1 MKITDV
7 KSYLIEMEWDDRPG
21 KDEPRSPINREFVFV
36 QIDTDEGLTGWGEIT
51 NYPGGIGNRAI
62 QKYVMELKDFLI
74 GWDPTKIEEIWTR
87 TFRLF
92 TYTGTRG
99 ATTAAMSGID
109 IALWDIFGK
118 SVNKP
123 IYQLLG
129 GSVRNEIPLYTHP
142 PEPDENIAL
151 AIENAKEIVES
162 GHTAFK
168 MDPMMHSSYDGYN
181 GGNIG
186 YMDGEISPEGA
197 YRAERITAE
206 IRDAVGPDI
215 EILIDAH
222 GKFNV
227 PTAIDLANR
236 LAAYDIHWFEE
247 PVPVE
252 SYHALQ
258 QVRDSTNVKI
268 SVGERLHTRF
278 EFIPIFE
285 NNLADYVMPDVTWTG
300 GISELKKIST
310 MAEAYYIPVSPHDAS
325 GPINIMAGA
334 QVSMT
339 IPNFYKLETI
349 RYDLS
354 GYNCLMDR
362 PLDIRDGNLYLT
374 EQPGLGL
381 NLDEEFLLKHT
392 VPGYGPEN
400 A

>member
-1 MKITDV
+1 M
-7 KSYLIEMEWDDRPG
+7 
-21 KDEPRSPINREFVFV
+21 
-36 QIDTDEGLTGWGEIT
+36 
-51 NYPGGIGNRAI
+51 
-62 QKYVMELKDFLI
+62 
-74 GWDPTKIEEIWTR
+74 
-87 TFRLF
+87 
-92 TYTGTRG
+92 
-99 ATTAAMSGID
+99 
-109 IALWDIFGK
+109 
-118 SVNKP
+118 
-123 IYQLLG
+123 
-129 GSVRNEIPLYTHP
+129 
-142 PEPDENIAL
+142 
-151 AIENAKEIVES
+151 EIVAS

-168 MDPMMHSSYDGYN
+168 MDPMMHSLD

-186 YMDGEISPEGA
+186 FLDGGISVEGA
-197 YRAERITAE
+197 ERAEQITAE
-206 IRDAVGPDI
+206 VRDAVGPNI

-222 GKFNV
+222 GRFNV
-227 PTAIDLANR
+227 PTAIELANR
-236 LAAYDIHWFEE
+236 LEPYGIHWFEE

-278 EFIPIFE
+278 EFVPIFE

-354 GYNCLMDR
+354 GYNRLMDR
-362 PLDIRDGNLYLT
+362 PLDVRDGNLYLT
-374 EQPGLGL
+374 DQPGLGL

-400 A
+400 T

>member
-21 KDEPRSPINREFVFV
+21 KGEIRSLINREFVFV
-36 QIDTDEGLTGWGEIT
+36 QIDTDEGITGWGEIT

-62 QKYVMELKDFLI
+62 QKYVMELRDFLI

-142 PEPDENIAL
+142 PEPDEDISL
-151 AIENAKEIVES
+151 AIENAREIVES

-168 MDPMMHSSYDGYN
+168 MDPMMHSSHDGYN

-186 YMDGEISPEGA
+186 YLDGEISPEGA
-197 YRAERITAE
+197 YRAEQITAE
-206 IRDAVGPDI
+206 IRDAVGPDV

-236 LAAYDIHWFEE
+236 LSAYDIHWFEE

-278 EFIPIFE
+278 EFVPIFE
-285 NNLADYVMPDVTWTG
+285 NNLADYV
-300 GISELKKIST
+300 
-310 MAEAYYIPVSPHDAS
+310 
-325 GPINIMAGA
+325 
-334 QVSMT
+334 
-339 IPNFYKLETI
+339 
-349 RYDLS
+349 LS
-354 GYNCLMDR
+354 L
-362 PLDIRDGNLYLT
+362 I
-374 EQPGLGL
+374 
-381 NLDEEFLLKHT
+381 HI
-392 VPGYGPEN
+392 
-400 A
+400 

>member
-21 KDEPRSPINREFVFV
+21 KAEIRSLINREFVFV
-36 QIDTDEGLTGWGEIT
+36 QIDTDEGITGWGEIT

-62 QKYVMELKDFLI
+62 QKYVMELRDFLI

-142 PEPDENIAL
+142 PEPDEDISL
-151 AIENAKEIVES
+151 AIENAREIVES

-168 MDPMMHSSYDGYN
+168 MDPMMHSSHDGYN

-186 YMDGEISPEGA
+186 YLDGEISPEGA
-197 YRAERITAE
+197 YRAEQITAE
-206 IRDAVGPDI
+206 IRDAVGPDV

-227 PTAIDLANR
+227 PTAIDIANR

-278 EFIPIFE
+278 EFVPIFE

-354 GYNCLMDR
+354 GYNRLMDR
-362 PLDIRDGNLYLT
+362 PLDVRDGNLYLT
-374 EQPGLGL
+374 DQPGLGL

-400 A
+400 T

>member
-7 KSYLIEMEWDDRPG
+7 KSYLIKMAWDDRPG
-21 KDEPRSPINREFVFV
+21 KDNPRSSIEREFVFV
-36 QIDTDEGLTGWGEIT
+36 QIDTDEGITGWGEIT
-51 NYPGGIGNRAI
+51 NYPGSVGNRAI

-99 ATTAAMSGID
+99 ATTAAISGID

-118 SVNKP
+118 SVNLP

-129 GSVRNEIPLYTHP
+129 GSVRDKIPLYTHP
-142 PEPDENIAL
+142 PEPGEDIAL
-151 AIENAKEIVES
+151 AIENAREIVES

-168 MDPMMHSSYDGYN
+168 MDPMMHSSWDGDN

-186 YMDGEISPEGA
+186 YLDGEISPEGA
-197 YRAERITAE
+197 YRAEQITAE

-236 LAAYDIHWFEE
+236 LSAYDIHWFEE

-258 QVRDSTNVKI
+258 QVRDSTNVRI

-278 EFIPIFE
+278 EFIPVFE
-285 NNLADYVMPDVTWTG
+285 KNLADYVMPDVTWTG

-362 PLDIRDGNLYLT
+362 PLDIRDGNLYLPDG
-374 EQPGLGL
+374 PGLGL
-381 NLDEEFLLKHT
+381 NLDEEFLIKHT
-392 VPGYGPEN
+392 IPGYGPQN
-400 A
+400 T

>member
-7 KSYLIEMEWDDRPG
+7 KAYLIETDWDDRPG
-21 KDEPRSPINREFVFV
+21 ADVVRMPTRRQFVFV
-36 QIDTDEGLTGWGEIT
+36 QVDTDEGITGWGEIT
-51 NYPGGIGNRAI
+51 NYPGFVGNRAI
-62 QKYVMELKDFLI
+62 ARYVQEIREFLI
-74 GWDPTKIEEIWTR
+74 GKDPSEIELIWNT

-99 ATTAAMSGID
+99 ATAAAISGID
-109 IALWDIFGK
+109 IALWDILGK
-118 SVNKP
+118 ALDKP
-123 IYQLLG
+123 IYRLLG
-129 GSVRNEIPLYTHP
+129 GAVRDKIALYTHP
-142 PEPDENIAL
+142 PEPHTAEQGVADAL
-151 AIENAKEIVES
+151 EIVAS

-168 MDPMMHSSYDGYN
+168 MDPMMQYLP

-186 YMDGEISPEGA
+186 YIDGELSPEGFA
-197 YRAERITAE
+197 GAVEVTAAVRE
-206 IRDAVGPDI
+206 AVGPSI

-222 GKFNV
+222 GRYNV
-227 PTAIDLANR
+227 PTAIKLANM
-236 LAAYDIHWFEE
+236 LAPYDIHWFEE

-258 QVRDSTNVKI
+258 QVRERIPVRI

-278 EFIPIFE
+278 EFVPIFE
-285 NNLADYVMPDVTWTG
+285 NNLADYIMPDVTWTG

-334 QVSMT
+334 QVMMT
-339 IPNFYKLETI
+339 TPNFYKLETI

-354 GYNCLMDR
+354 GYDKFLDY
-362 PLDIRDGNLYLT
+362 PLDIREGNLYVP
-374 EQPGLGL
+374 ERPGLGI
-381 NLDEEFLLKHT
+381 NLDEEFLKAHAL
-392 VPGYGPEN
+392 PGYG

>member
-1 MKITDV
+1 MKITDL
-7 KSYLIEMEWDDRPG
+7 KSYLIQMDWDDRTG
-21 KDEPRSPINREFVFV
+21 GSEPKNTVAREFVFV
-36 QIDTDEGLTGWGEIT
+36 QIDTDEGITGWGEIT
-51 NYPGGIGNRAI
+51 NYPGNVGNRAI
-62 QKYVMELKDFLI
+62 QKYTSEIKDFLV
-74 GWDPTKIEEIWTR
+74 GKDPTRIEEIWAR

-118 SVNKP
+118 SLNLP
-123 IYQLLG
+123 IYKLLG
-129 GSVRNEIPLYTHP
+129 GAVRESIPLYTHP
-142 PEPDENIAL
+142 PEPGLDIEL
-151 AIENAKEIVES
+151 ARRDAKEIVAS

-168 MDPMMHSSYDGYN
+168 MDPMMHSLH

-186 YMDGEISPEGA
+186 FLDGEISAEGA
-197 YRAERITAE
+197 ERAEQITAE
-206 IRDAVGPDI
+206 VRDAVGPNI

-222 GKFNV
+222 GRFNV

-236 LAAYDIHWFEE
+236 LEPYGIHWFEE

-258 QVRDSTNVKI
+258 QVRDSTNVRI

-278 EFIPIFE
+278 EFVPIFE

-334 QVSMT
+334 HVSAT
-339 IPNFYKLETI
+339 IPNFYKLETM
-349 RYDLS
+349 RYELS
-354 GYNCLMDR
+354 GYNPLIDI
-362 PLDIRDGNLYLT
+362 PLDIRKGHLYLS
-374 EQPGLGL
+374 EKPGLGI
-381 NLDEEFLLKHT
+381 NLDEEFLKAHA
-392 VPGYGPEN
+392 VPGYGDD
-400 A
+400 

>member
-1 MKITDV
+1 M
-7 KSYLIEMEWDDRPG
+7 
-21 KDEPRSPINREFVFV
+21 
-36 QIDTDEGLTGWGEIT
+36 
-51 NYPGGIGNRAI
+51 GNRAI
-62 QKYVMELKDFLI
+62 QKYTSEIKDFLV
-74 GWDPTKIEEIWTR
+74 GKDPTRIEEIWAR

-118 SVNKP
+118 SLNLP
-123 IYQLLG
+123 IYKLLG
-129 GSVRNEIPLYTHP
+129 GAVRESIPLYTHP
-142 PEPDENIAL
+142 PEPGLDIEL
-151 AIENAKEIVES
+151 ARRDAKEIVAS

-168 MDPMMHSSYDGYN
+168 MDPMMHSLH

-186 YMDGEISPEGA
+186 FLDGEISAEGA
-197 YRAERITAE
+197 ERAEQITAE
-206 IRDAVGPDI
+206 VRDAVGPNI

-222 GKFNV
+222 GRFNV

-236 LAAYDIHWFEE
+236 LEPYGIHWYEE

-258 QVRDSTNVKI
+258 QVRDSTNVRI

-278 EFIPIFE
+278 EFVPIFE

-334 QVSMT
+334 HVSAT
-339 IPNFYKLETI
+339 IPNFYKLETM
-349 RYDLS
+349 RYELS
-354 GYNCLMDR
+354 GYNPLIDI
-362 PLDIRDGNLYLT
+362 PLDIRKGHLYLS
-374 EQPGLGL
+374 EKPGLGI
-381 NLDEEFLLKHT
+381 NLDEEFLKAHA
-392 VPGYGPEN
+392 VPGYGDD
-400 A
+400 

>member
-21 KDEPRSPINREFVFV
+21 KDEIRSPINREFVFV
-36 QIDTDEGLTGWGEIT
+36 QIDTDEGITGWGEIT

-62 QKYVMELKDFLI
+62 QKYVMELRDFLV
-74 GWDPTKIEEIWTR
+74 GWDPTKIEEIWNR

-142 PEPDENIAL
+142 PEPDENISL
-151 AIENAKEIVES
+151 AIENAREIVES

-168 MDPMMHSSYDGYN
+168 MDPMMHSSYEGYN

-186 YMDGEISPEGA
+186 YLDGEISPEGA
-197 YRAERITAE
+197 YRAEQITAE
-206 IRDAVGPDI
+206 MRDAVGPDI

-236 LAAYDIHWFEE
+236 LSAYDIHWFEE

-278 EFIPIFE
+278 EFVPIFE

-349 RYDLS
+349 RYDLN
-354 GYNCLMDR
+354 GYNRLMDR
-362 PLDIRDGNLYLT
+362 PLDVRDGNLYLT
-374 EQPGLGL
+374 DQPGLGL
-381 NLDEEFLLKHT
+381 NLDEAFLLKHT

-400 A
+400 T

>member
-1 MKITDV
+1 MKITDL
-7 KSYLIEMEWDDRPG
+7 KSYLIQMDWDDRTG
-21 KDEPRSPINREFVFV
+21 GSEPKNTVAREFVFV
-36 QIDTDEGLTGWGEIT
+36 QIDTDEGITGWGEIT
-51 NYPGGIGNRAI
+51 NYPGNVGNRAI
-62 QKYVMELKDFLI
+62 QKYTSEIKDFLV
-74 GWDPTKIEEIWTR
+74 GKDPTRIEEIWAR

-118 SVNKP
+118 SLNLP
-123 IYQLLG
+123 IYKLLG
-129 GSVRNEIPLYTHP
+129 GAVRESIPLYTHP
-142 PEPDENIAL
+142 PEPGLDIEL
-151 AIENAKEIVES
+151 ARRDAKEIVAS

-168 MDPMMHSSYDGYN
+168 MDPMMHSLH

-186 YMDGEISPEGA
+186 FLDGEISAEGA
-197 YRAERITAE
+197 ERAEQITAE
-206 IRDAVGPDI
+206 VRDAVGPNI

-222 GKFNV
+222 GRFNV

-236 LAAYDIHWFEE
+236 LEPYGIHWFEE

-258 QVRDSTNVKI
+258 QVRDSTNVRI

-278 EFIPIFE
+278 EFVPIFE
-285 NNLADYVMPDVTWTG
+285 NNLADYIMPDVTWTG

-334 QVSMT
+334 HVSAT
-339 IPNFYKLETI
+339 IPNFYKLETM
-349 RYDLS
+349 RYELS
-354 GYNCLMDR
+354 GYNPLIDI
-362 PLDIRDGNLYLT
+362 PLDIRKGHLYLS
-374 EQPGLGL
+374 EKPGLGI
-381 NLDEEFLLKHT
+381 NLDEEFLKAHA
-392 VPGYGPEN
+392 VPGYGDD
-400 A
+400 

>member
-21 KDEPRSPINREFVFV
+21 KGEIRSLINREFVFV
-36 QIDTDEGLTGWGEIT
+36 QIDTDEGITGWGEIT

-62 QKYVMELKDFLI
+62 QKYVMELRDFLI

-142 PEPDENIAL
+142 PEPDEDISL
-151 AIENAKEIVES
+151 AIENAREIVES

-168 MDPMMHSSYDGYN
+168 MDPMMHSSHDGYN

-186 YMDGEISPEGA
+186 YLDGEISPEGA
-197 YRAERITAE
+197 YRAEQITAE
-206 IRDAVGPDI
+206 IRDAVGPDV

-227 PTAIDLANR
+227 PTAIDIANR

-278 EFIPIFE
+278 EFVPIFE

-354 GYNCLMDR
+354 GYNRLMDR
-362 PLDIRDGNLYLT
+362 PLDVRDGNLYLT
-374 EQPGLGL
+374 DQPGLGL

-400 A
+400 T